1 MTAAPAPRLSR
12 DRLVGIT
19 ARTAHLMASSVYVGG
34 RVMDRPEGELGI
46 WRRLTV
52 LTGVALLVTEARHSR
67 DWPRQGRGLST
78 FAHVAALAPA
88 RLSPAAAKVSPLVAL
103 VIGSVGSHLPKS
115 IRTWT
120 ILEAPGQG
128 IGGLRC
134 TTGSGEH
141 SLRDA
146 RPSSWRPAPW
156 TERP

>member
-1 MTAAPAPRLSR
+1 MTASPAPHLSR

-19 ARTAHLMASSVYVGG
+19 ARTAHLVAGSVYVGG
-34 RVMDRPEGELGI
+34 RVVDRPEGELRI

-103 VIGSVGSHLPKS
+103 VIGSVGSHLSKS

-120 ILEAPGQG
+120 ILKRPGG
-128 IGGLRC
+128 ASEDSGC
-134 TTGSGEH
+134 TTGSCEH
-141 SLRDA
+141 SR
-146 RPSSWRPAPW
+146 RG
-156 TERP
+156 